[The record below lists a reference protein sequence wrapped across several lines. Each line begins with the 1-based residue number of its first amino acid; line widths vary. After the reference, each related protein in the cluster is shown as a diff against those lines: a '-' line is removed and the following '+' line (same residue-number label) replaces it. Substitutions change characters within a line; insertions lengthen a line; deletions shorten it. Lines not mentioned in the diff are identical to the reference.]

1 VPEFE
6 DGMAETGL
14 LHVPEQ
20 SSRLLTGERRSY
32 RLKLRWWLK
41 LC

>member
-1 VPEFE
+1 MPEVRV
-6 DGMAETGL
+6 GMAETGL
-14 LHVPEQ
+14 HVAEQ
-20 SSRLLTGERRSY
+20 SSRLLAGECRSY